1 MPYFDQ
7 PITQGIPY
15 LINVDN
21 STGGKTA
28 ITILKINRRDRFAA
42 AELRFVDPGVRT
54 QLTETVE
61 RGIDRVIIAVHPPA
75 FNQLGVEIKQDAV
88 SFPQSCNGDT
98 EIVFDTVP

>member
-21 STGGKTA
+21 STGSKAA

-61 RGIDRVIIAVHPPA
+61 RGIDRVIIAVHPLVGNA
-75 FNQLGVEIKQDAV
+75 LGIEIKQGPL
-88 SFPQSCNGDT
+88 SFPVSCNGDT
-98 EIVFDTVP
+98 DIVFDAMP